1 MSRLSRVIG
10 IGCLLGA
17 LYTGQRSIEF
27 RRHGEVVDGK
37 VVAVDAKVTAGSEGL
52 NYEER
57 TEIRYTP
64 KSGGPPLV
72 LKSNWNNSLFG
83 SNELGDTVAVRYLPA
98 RPDDAREDSLLRDGL
113 LPLLLVVLGVA
124 GVRGRLRSDDREW
137 EFTLWRDRRE

>member
-1 MSRLSRVIG
+1 MSALSRIVG

-17 LYTGQRSIEF
+17 LYAGQRSLEF

-37 VVAVDAKVTAGSEGL
+37 VVAVDAKVSASRDGVDYS
-52 NYEER
+52 ER

-64 KSGGPPLV
+64 RSGGPPLL
-72 LKSNWNNSLFG
+72 LKSNWNGALFG
-83 SNELGDTVAVRYLPA
+83 SNDVGDTVAVRYLPA
-98 RPDDAREDSLLRDGL
+98 RPDDAREDSALRDWL

-124 GVRGRLRSDDREW
+124 GLRGRLRSDDSGP